1 VTQALIAHGLIL
13 LFAVVALESA
23 GVPLPGETA
32 LIAASILAADG
43 HYSIGWVIAIAAVA
57 AIVGDNCGY
66 WVGRHWGRRLLETW
80 TPLQRWSGRILPP
93 SERFFHRHGAKTIF
107 LARFF
112 SILRVTAAWLAGV
125 SRMHWWRFF
134 VWNATG
140 GVCWALLVGL
150 VAYYG
155 GRATADAIDRYG
167 LVAGVA
173 IAALVVA
180 TAVGVHVW
188 KRRVVEET

>member
-1 VTQALIAHGLIL
+1 MTQALIAHGLLL

-43 HYSIGWVIAIAAVA
+43 HYSIASVIAVAAVA

-66 WVGRHWGRRLLETW
+66 WVGRRWGRRLLETW
-80 TPLQRWSGRILPP
+80 SPLRRWGERFLPS
-93 SERFFHRHGAKTIF
+93 SERFFQRHGAKTIF

-112 SILRVTAAWLAGV
+112 AILRVTAAWLAGV
-125 SRMHWWRFF
+125 ARMPWWRFF
-134 VWNATG
+134 LWNATG

-155 GRATADAIDRYG
+155 GRAAADAIDRYG
-167 LVAGVA
+167 LIGGVA
-173 IAALVVA
+173 ITTLVILAV
-180 TAVGVHVW
+180 VGVHFW
-188 KRRVVEET
+188 KRRVVEEA

>member
-43 HYSIGWVIAIAAVA
+43 NYSIGWVIAIAAVA

>member
-1 VTQALIAHGLIL
+1 MTQALIAHGLLL

-43 HYSIGWVIAIAAVA
+43 HYSIGSVIAVAAVA

-66 WVGRHWGRRLLETW
+66 WVGRRWGRRLLETW
-80 TPLQRWSGRILPP
+80 SPLRRWGERFLPS
-93 SERFFHRHGAKTIF
+93 SERFFQRHGAKTIF

-112 SILRVTAAWLAGV
+112 AILRVTAAWLAGV
-125 SRMHWWRFF
+125 ARMPWWRFF
-134 VWNATG
+134 LWNATG

-155 GRATADAIDRYG
+155 GRAAADAIDRYG
-167 LVAGVA
+167 LIGGVA
-173 IAALVVA
+173 ITTLVILAV
-180 TAVGVHVW
+180 VGVHFW